1 VKERALAEPWDI
13 TDKMLAYLVERAD
26 QLADRADSPRAE
38 AELERVVN
46 MIEAYEAERWPQGKV
61 VGGKG

>member
-1 VKERALAEPWDI
+1 MKERAMPEPWDI

-38 AELERVVN
+38 AELEHIVN
-46 MIEAYEAERWPQGKV
+46 LIDAYEAKRWPS
-61 VGGKG
+61 GKG